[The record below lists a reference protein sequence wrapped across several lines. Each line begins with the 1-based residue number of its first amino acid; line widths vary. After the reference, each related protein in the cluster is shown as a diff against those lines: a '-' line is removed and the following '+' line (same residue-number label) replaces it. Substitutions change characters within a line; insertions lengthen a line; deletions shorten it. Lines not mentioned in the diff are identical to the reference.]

1 MIVKKTKEERVQEVL
16 DVRRKLNNMGYKN
29 THDEIKRL
37 FRVLSEYV
45 VNGEY
50 RKDRFVITGYDKI
63 IDKTQ
68 KTLLEYEIRKRIGRQ
83 LFFWIF
89 NHEFEIQ
96 KVGVLF

>member
-63 IDKTQ
+63 IHVVLLPRQNAENIVRIRNQ
-68 KTLLEYEIRKRIGRQ
+68 KTD
-83 LFFWIF
+83 W
-89 NHEFEIQ
+89 
-96 KVGVLF
+96 

>member
-63 IDKTQ
+63 IDVVLLPRQNAENIVRIRNQ
-68 KTLLEYEIRKRIGRQ
+68 KTD
-83 LFFWIF
+83 W
-89 NHEFEIQ
+89 
-96 KVGVLF
+96 

>member
-50 RKDRFVITGYDKI
+50 RKDRFIITGYDKI
-63 IDKTQ
+63 IDVVLLPRQNAENIVRIRNQ
-68 KTLLEYEIRKRIGRQ
+68 KTD
-83 LFFWIF
+83 W
-89 NHEFEIQ
+89 
-96 KVGVLF
+96 